1 MFGFYDN
8 VCCGENARMW
18 LSSFVARVLPVI
30 NEKASLN
37 HRKPIS
43 YQHSSVIEDMSK
55 IEKQMTDRL
64 MNIQEELPLPYLSEL
79 VNQFLNEQSKNK
91 SENYQRVLK

>member
-1 MFGFYDN
+1 MI
-8 VCCGENARMW
+8 
-18 LSSFVARVLPVI
+18 VLK
-30 NEKASLN
+30 E
-37 HRKPIS
+37 
-43 YQHSSVIEDMSK
+43 